1 MNLVEKIAEAR
12 VRFQATNPKMSGEN
26 TFAKYSYFE
35 LADIL
40 PIINT
45 LGHELGFLCVVSFG
59 AEFATLDV
67 VDTAEPASRI
77 TFMSPMS
84 TAALKGCHE
93 VQNLG
98 AVETYVKRYLY
109 QNAFEI
115 VESDA
120 LNKTHGQHAP
130 EPLEAPP
137 ASPQAPS
144 APRPAGS
151 ARLVPSAGEVADTQK
166 RDDLKALIKNL
177 LDDPSLGARRESVA
191 ERARAMVKAD
201 PTVEGL
207 NACVIFVGEC
217 IKESKASP
225 ELPIF

>member
-1 MNLVEKIAEAR
+1 MNIVEKVAKAR
-12 VRFQATNPKMSGEN
+12 VMFQNTKPKMSGEN

-40 PIINT
+40 PIINKI
-45 LGHELGFLCVVSFG
+45 GDELGFLCVVSFTQD
-59 AEFATLDV
+59 AATLEVIDA
-67 VDTAEPASRI
+67 AELSSRLVF
-77 TFMSPMS
+77 TSPMS
-84 TAALKGCHE
+84 TASLKGCHE

-98 AVETYVKRYLY
+98 AVETYIKRYLY

-130 EPLEAPP
+130 EPRKAPP
-137 ASPQAPS
+137 ASIQASPKPMLPPTRPS
-144 APRPAGS
+144 DAQT
-151 ARLVPSAGEVADTQK
+151 DTQK
-166 RDDLKALIKNL
+166 RDDLKALIKSL
-177 LDDPSLGARRESVA
+177 LDDPALGARRESVA
-191 ERARAMVKAD
+191 ERARAMAKAD

-207 NACVIFVGEC
+207 NACVIFVQ
-217 IKESKASP
+217 ESIGAIKASH

>member
-98 AVETYVKRYLY
+98 AVETYIKRYLY

-130 EPLEAPP
+130 EPRKAP
-137 ASPQAPS
+137 PQAPFK
-144 APRPAGS
+144 PILPP
-151 ARLVPSAGEVADTQK
+151 PSNGGERTDTQK

-191 ERARAMVKAD
+191 ERARAMAKAD